1 MCTVQSACVALGF
14 HGGYRMLQLVVY
26 GLISGSILALG
37 AIGLSLIY
45 SILNFANFAHGDMM
59 ALGAYLALF
68 FKVGLALP
76 MWLAFPLA
84 MLCTAVI
91 AVGLDRAW
99 FRPLRQ
105 RGAGA
110 VILAISSLG
119 LAIILRSLIRLL
131 WSPQA
136 QYYSRA
142 IHFPFTVPLLE
153 VRVNTQQLLI
163 MTIALVLV
171 VLVSLFLQR
180 TRLGKA
186 MRATSDNFQ
195 LALVSG
201 IDTERVILWTWL
213 LGASLA
219 AAGGILLGMSV
230 RLQPIMGWDLLLP
243 IFAATILGSIG
254 SAYGAMLGG
263 VLMGLAEEV
272 STPFIPSEYK
282 GAVSLML
289 LVLVLLIRPQGLFGG
304 ARP

>member
-1 MCTVQSACVALGF
+1 
-14 HGGYRMLQLVVY
+14 MLQLVVY

-37 AIGLSLIY
+37 AIGLTLVY

-84 MLCTAVI
+84 MLCTALI
-91 AVGLDRAW
+91 AVAVDRVW

-105 RGAGA
+105 RGAGV

-119 LAIILRSLIRLL
+119 LALILRSLIRLL

-142 IHFPFTVPLLE
+142 IHFPFTVPLLD
-153 VRVNTQQLLI
+153 VRVNAQQILI
-163 MTIALVLV
+163 MTIALILV

-254 SAYGAMLGG
+254 SPYGAMLGG
-263 VLMGLAEEV
+263 LLIGLAEEV

-304 ARP
+304 MRS